1 MADKQPTSAEDQQP
15 KQPTSAE
22 DQSQSAA
29 PTDKAKQATADA
41 QATAKAAKKP
51 DPQATQLAAEQ
62 KKAADM
68 EDKYLRAEAEIQN
81 MQTRFEKEQATLI
94 KYDGQQLAKDVL
106 PVIDN
111 LERALAVKATDEAAQ
126 GLKKGVQMTYDH
138 LEDALKRNHVTEV
151 AALGQKFDP
160 TLHQAVQTVPA
171 SDDQPAETVVQVLQ
185 KGYQL
190 KDRVLRPA
198 MVVVAQ

>member
-1 MADKQPTSAEDQQP
+1 MADKQPESTE
-15 KQPTSAE
+15 
-22 DQSQSAA
+22 
-29 PTDKAKQATADA
+29 AKQAQ
-41 QATAKAAKKP
+41 QATPDQPADGKTQASNAAEQPTTKAEKQATKP
-51 DPQATQLAAEQ
+51 DPQAAELAELKQ
-62 KKAADM
+62 KSSAM

-81 MQTRFEKEQATLI
+81 MQTRFQKEQATLI
-94 KYDGQQLAKDVL
+94 KYDGQQLAKDIL

-111 LERALAVKATDEAAQ
+111 LERALAVEAKDEAAA

>member
-1 MADKQPTSAEDQQP
+1 MADKQQP
-15 KQPTSAE
+15 S
-22 DQSQSAA
+22 
-29 PTDKAKQATADA
+29 TDDETA
-41 QATAKAAKKP
+41 AKAATTKQDP
-51 DPQATQLAAEQ
+51 DKTEQATPADAKPADKPKPTVTAEALAAVQ
-62 KKAADM
+62 KKADDF
-68 EDKYLRAEAEIQN
+68 EDKYLRAEAEVQN
-81 MQTRFEKEQATLI
+81 MQTRYQKEQAALI

-111 LERALAVKATDEAAQ
+111 LERALAVDATDETSKQ
-126 GLKKGVQMTYDH
+126 IKKGVQMTYDH
-138 LEDALKRNHVTEV
+138 MEDALKRNHVTEI

-160 TLHQAVQTVPA
+160 TLHQAVQSVPV
-171 SDDQPAETVVQVLQ
+171 SDGQTAETVVNVLQ

>member
-1 MADKQPTSAEDQQP
+1 MADKQPTSAETQQP
-15 KQPTSAE
+15 QQSVT
-22 DQSQSAA
+22 DQASEAASDVTASQTEQQA
-29 PTDKAKQATADA
+29 P
-41 QATAKAAKKP
+41 KP
-51 DPQATQLAAEQ
+51 DPQAAKLAELKQ
-62 KKAADM
+62 QSADM
-68 EDKYLRAEAEIQN
+68 EDKYLRAQAEIQN

-94 KYDGQQLAKDVL
+94 KYGAQQLAKDIL

-111 LERALAVKATDEAAQ
+111 LERALAVETKDEAAA
-126 GLKKGVQMTYDH
+126 GLKKGVQMTYNH

-171 SDDQPAETVVQVLQ
+171 SQDQPAETVVQVLQ

>member
-1 MADKQPTSAEDQQP
+1 MADKQQP
-15 KQPTSAE
+15 STDDETAAKAATTKQDPDKTE
-22 DQSQSAA
+22 QAA
-29 PTDKAKQATADA
+29 PADKKPTDKSTPTVTAEA
-41 QATAKAAKKP
+41 
-51 DPQATQLAAEQ
+51 LAAVQ
-62 KKAADM
+62 KKADGF
-68 EDKYLRAEAEIQN
+68 EDKYLRAEAEVQN
-81 MQTRFEKEQATLI
+81 MQTRYQKEQAALI

-111 LERALAVKATDEAAQ
+111 LERALAVEATDETSKQ
-126 GLKKGVQMTYDH
+126 IKKGVQMTYDH
-138 LEDALKRNHVTEV
+138 MEDALKRNHVTEI

-160 TLHQAVQTVPA
+160 TLHQAVQSVPV
-171 SDDQPAETVVQVLQ
+171 SDGQTAETVVNVLQ

>member
-1 MADKQPTSAEDQQP
+1 MADKQPTSAETQQP
-15 KQPTSAE
+15 QQSVTDQASEAASDVTASQAEQPTS
-22 DQSQSAA
+22 
-29 PTDKAKQATADA
+29 
-41 QATAKAAKKP
+41 KP
-51 DPQATQLAAEQ
+51 DPQAAKLAELKQ
-62 KKAADM
+62 QSADM
-68 EDKYLRAEAEIQN
+68 EDKYLRAQAEIQN

-94 KYDGQQLAKDVL
+94 KYGAQQLAKDIL

-111 LERALAVKATDEAAQ
+111 LERALAVETKDEAAT
-126 GLKKGVQMTYDH
+126 GLKKGVQMTYNH

-171 SDDQPAETVVQVLQ
+171 SKDQPAETVVQVLQ